1 MNAMEKV
8 AWTELLVS
16 LTAVVAVALL
26 FPWLGDA
33 AIGAFGLLGLMGFA
47 ILFIRRR
54 GSRVVVDERDYQIQL
69 KATAVGIYTS
79 WMAMILTLIGA
90 VVCSGYAD
98 AETVP
103 TRLLN
108 WLLWL
113 QFAFCFGLRGLVS
126 IALYR
131 RQHAA

>member
-8 AWTELLVS
+8 AWTELMVS
-16 LTAVVAVALL
+16 LAAVVAVALL

-33 AIGAFGLLGLMGFA
+33 AIGAFGLLGLMGLA
-47 ILFIRRR
+47 VLFLRRR
-54 GSRVVVDERDYQIQL
+54 GNRVVVDERDHQIAL
-69 KATAVGIYTS
+69 RATAVGVYTS
-79 WMAMILTLIGA
+79 WMAVNLTLIAA
-90 VVCSGYAD
+90 VVWSGYAEAD
-98 AETVP
+98 TVP
-103 TRLLN
+103 TRLLH

-113 QFAFCFGLRGLVS
+113 QFAFCIGLRGLVS